1 MCSCL
6 QCSCLQF
13 VKFCFFVGFNW
24 TRDDIKNPDKIPLT
38 YHRIVESLKFAYA
51 PFTYL
56 GDPKFTN
63 HTKEVIHFH
72 LFSIL

>member
-1 MCSCL
+1 M
-6 QCSCLQF
+6 
-13 VKFCFFVGFNW
+13 FCFFAGFNW

-63 HTKEVIHFH
+63 HTKEVMKTFINKPNFS
-72 LFSIL
+72 LFCGF